1 MNDLR
6 FAFRQLLKNPGF
18 TAVAMLTLT
27 LGIGATTSISCWLNA
42 LVLKPLPFP
51 DADQLVLMSESWI
64 EKGWGRS
71 DVSAGTFNDW
81 QQQASSFNSMVA
93 FEETTLRMGAG
104 RGEQSLRS
112 LNVSKAFFEVLKTFP
127 VLGRPFSA
135 EEDQPGKDRVVILSH
150 DLWQN
155 RFNGRPD
162 VIGAPLELDGTP
174 FTIIGV
180 MPAGFRFPYHTEVW
194 TPQSFGAQ
202 ELDQRDHRLF
212 KVVGRLKAH
221 VVLAAAQAELAAIT
235 TRIAMRFPATNRG
248 WGSTLE
254 SLRVLYVSSDLR
266 ETFWSLLAAAAFV
279 LLAACA
285 NVANLLLARS
295 RRRQKEIAIRSSLG
309 AGRWR
314 IVHQMLTES
323 LVLSGSGT
331 IAGLLLAFWL
341 RSMVGTLIPGDTLG
355 GIHPGFDGRVFSFA
369 LGLCFVTGLAFGT
382 VPAWVLTKPSPGVI
396 LKQAAGVFG
405 ASAGSRRWFNYW
417 IICEVG
423 CAVTLVIGAGLMILA
438 LDRLTRVDLGFDPNH
453 LLIAEVNP
461 KWDAQEPDYSPKKVL
476 YFERSRDEMSR
487 SAGISDAAIFRDDG
501 WLDCLAEGEPD
512 RMKVYGWSCSSNIF
526 RTLRVPLVRG
536 RPFPENWKKGEP
548 IEVVVNETLAHRFWP
563 GQNPLGKRFKPDSPG
578 AMWTTV
584 AGLVRDFQLDRDQE
598 ARPRFYTSYRSGAYL
613 EGAQLLLRADGPI
626 TKAVASARQSLKG
639 FDPYQTNPNV
649 RTVND
654 VLSDALRSR
663 FQILGLLIGFA
674 GAALL
679 LAAIGIY
686 GVVSYLVAQ
695 RTHEVGIRI
704 ALGALPADVVSLVI
718 RQGLAPVLVGIGCG
732 ILGALGLGHLLASRL
747 FGVESTNPAVFAVS
761 SIMMLLTAALACLFP
776 ARRAAKIDPIEALRY
791 E

>member
-1 MNDLR
+1 MNDLK
-6 FAFRQLLKNPGF
+6 FALRQVLKYPGF
-18 TAVAMLTLT
+18 TAVAVLTLAI
-27 LGIGATTSISCWLNA
+27 GIGATTSISCWLNA

-81 QQQASSFNSMVA
+81 QQQASSFNSMAA

-127 VLGRPFSA
+127 VLGRRFRA
-135 EEDQPGKDRVVILSH
+135 EEDQLGKDRVVILSH

-194 TPQSFGAQ
+194 TPMRFGAE
-202 ELDQRDHRLF
+202 ELDQRDHRLL
-212 KVVGRLKAH
+212 KVVGRLKAN
-221 VVLAAAQAELAAIT
+221 VALGAAQAELAAIT
-235 TRIAMRFPATNRG
+235 TRIAKRFPATNRG

-266 ETFWSLLAAAAFV
+266 GTFWSLLAAAAFV

-295 RRRQKEIAIRSSLG
+295 GRRQKEIAIRSSLG

-314 IVHQMLTES
+314 IVRQMLTES
-323 LVLSGSGT
+323 LVLSASGT

-341 RSMVGTLIPGDTLG
+341 RSVVGTLIPGDTLG
-355 GIHPGFDGRVFSFA
+355 GIHPGFDGRVFFFA

-382 VPAWVLTKPSPGVI
+382 IPALGADDAKPGSD
-396 LKQAAGVFG
+396 
-405 ASAGSRRWFNYW
+405 SETSSRRLRSVRRFP
-417 IICEVG
+417 
-423 CAVTLVIGAGLMILA
+423 TLVQLLDHLRSRLRSNVGHGAGLMILA

-461 KWDAQEPDYSPKKVL
+461 EWDAQEPDYSPKKVL
-476 YFERSRDEMSR
+476 CFERFRDELSR

-512 RMKVYGWSCSSNIF
+512 RMQVYGWSCSSNIF
-526 RTLRVPLVRG
+526 RTLRVPLMRG
-536 RPFPENWKKGEP
+536 RLFPENWKKE
-548 IEVVVNETLAHRFWP
+548 NR
-563 GQNPLGKRFKPDSPG
+563 
-578 AMWTTV
+578 
-584 AGLVRDFQLDRDQE
+584 
-598 ARPRFYTSYRSGAYL
+598 
-613 EGAQLLLRADGPI
+613 
-626 TKAVASARQSLKG
+626 
-639 FDPYQTNPNV
+639 
-649 RTVND
+649 
-654 VLSDALRSR
+654 LRS
-663 FQILGLLIGFA
+663 
-674 GAALL
+674 
-679 LAAIGIY
+679 
-686 GVVSYLVAQ
+686 S
-695 RTHEVGIRI
+695 
-704 ALGALPADVVSLVI
+704 
-718 RQGLAPVLVGIGCG
+718 
-732 ILGALGLGHLLASRL
+732 
-747 FGVESTNPAVFAVS
+747 
-761 SIMMLLTAALACLFP
+761 
-776 ARRAAKIDPIEALRY
+776 
-791 E
+791 